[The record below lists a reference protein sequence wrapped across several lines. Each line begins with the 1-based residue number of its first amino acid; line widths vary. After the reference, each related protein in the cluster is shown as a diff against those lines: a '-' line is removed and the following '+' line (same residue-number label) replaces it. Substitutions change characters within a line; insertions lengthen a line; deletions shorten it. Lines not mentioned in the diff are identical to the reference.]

1 MLDGRWAD
9 LNLADGMTLT
19 PEDIEQTVK
28 RLRGLVGEGEVNIE
42 ASYLDFDTG
51 QQLLDYAQEIKADL
65 ETGRNRVLGIRR

>member
-1 MLDGRWAD
+1 VLDGRWAD